1 MNLAKCL
8 DNPEYHIA
16 VNDNLPKGLIF
27 FDKNW
32 NVLYVNRSFCNIFN
46 VSRREVFKRK
56 AECFL
61 SVISGYIG
69 ELESREGFSKEIIH
83 TGNKGSEFLVRVEG
97 KPLRLNNG
105 IMGGYFFLVEDWT
118 RAHTTRKELEI
129 AKTKMEL
136 EAHKLWAILEGIDE
150 GIVVLNEKD
159 EIEEVNSWTLNLLG
173 LQRKE
178 MVGRKFWLFLSD
190 EDAGEIKRIIGSYKC
205 KELTERTVYTKKM
218 NGSYYSIRINPIYRI
233 GFYYGAIVN
242 IIDVTELVEA
252 RRQAEVAS
260 KLKSEFLANMS
271 HEIRTPMNGI
281 LGMAQL
287 LMDTDLDSQQR
298 KYLKMIQASGESLLQ
313 IINDILDFSKIEA
326 GKLLL
331 DVTRF
336 DLEEVVES
344 VIDTLAVKA
353 SEKNLELIYQIKPD
367 VPRFLLG
374 DPIRFKQILINL
386 LGNSIKFTETGEVV
400 LTIDLKRVIREKVVL
415 LVSVKDT
422 GIGISPSKQKA
433 IFESFAQADASTTRK
448 YGGTGLGLAIT
459 RQLVEM
465 MGGEIWIKSEPG
477 KGATFCFT
485 AGFELLE
492 EPPERVKPICISKLK
507 DFPVLVVD
515 DNETNRLILQEM
527 LSLWGC
533 RVSVVASGEKAIEEI
548 DRAREHGTPYKL
560 VLLDYLMPGMNGFQV
575 AELIR
580 EKSTPEVPKLIMLT
594 SVGRA
599 DDMKR
604 CRALKI
610 DSYLLK
616 PVKKGELLE
625 TILGVLGEKVKPG
638 DEEKEKETKDS
649 LRLENIRVLIV
660 EDNLINRKLASKL
673 LDKKGAKIVCATNG
687 VEALEILQK
696 EQFDLVLMDVQMPV
710 MDGFETTKQIRA
722 MENERIRNIPVIAMT
737 AHALKGDRD
746 KCLAAGMDDYLSKP
760 IKADELYE
768 KVARWSLR
776 KRGKNLEN
784 DSATGYNES

>member
-1 MNLAKCL
+1 MDVTKCL
-8 DNPEYHIA
+8 ANREYHIA
-16 VNDNLPKGLIF
+16 VNDNLPKGLIL
-27 FDKNW
+27 FDHKW
-32 NVLYVNRSFCNIFN
+32 NVLYVNKSFCNIFN

-61 SVISGYIG
+61 SVIGGYIG
-69 ELESREGFSKEIIH
+69 ELETRKGFVKEIIH
-83 TGNKGSEFLVRVEG
+83 SAREGSEFLVRVEG

-105 IMGGYFFLVEDWT
+105 IIGGYFFLVEDWT
-118 RAHTTRKELEI
+118 TAHTTRKELEI

-136 EAHKLWAILEGIDE
+136 ESHKLWAILEGIDE
-150 GIVVLNEKD
+150 GIVVLNEND

-173 LQRKE
+173 LHRKE
-178 MVGRKFWLFLSD
+178 VVGRKFWLFLSD
-190 EDAGEIKRIIGSYKC
+190 EDAEEIKRIIACYKC

-218 NGSYYSIRINPIYRI
+218 KANYYSIRINPIFRI
-233 GFYYGAIVN
+233 GFYCGAIIN

-252 RRQAEVAS
+252 RRHAEVAS

-287 LMDTDLDSQQR
+287 LMDTELDAQQR
-298 KYLKMIQASGESLLQ
+298 KYLRMIQASGESLLQ

-331 DVTRF
+331 DVTQF
-336 DLEEVVES
+336 DLEEVVEN

-353 SEKNLELIYQIKPD
+353 SEKNLELIYHIKPD

-374 DPIRFKQILINL
+374 DPTRFKQILINL

-400 LTIDLKRVIREKVVL
+400 LTIDLKRVIKKKAML

-422 GIGISPSKQKA
+422 GIGISPAKQKA
-433 IFESFAQADASTTRK
+433 IFESFAQADTSTTRK

-459 RQLVEM
+459 KQLVEM
-465 MGGEIWIKSEPG
+465 MGGEIWIRSEPG
-477 KGATFCFT
+477 KGATFYFT

-492 EPPERVKPICISKLK
+492 EPPERVKPLSITKLK
-507 DFPVLVVD
+507 DIPVLVVD
-515 DNETNRLILQEM
+515 DNETNRLILKEM

-533 RVSVVASGEKAIEEI
+533 KVSVVASGEKAIAEI
-548 DRAREHGTPYKL
+548 DRARERGTPYKL

-575 AELIR
+575 AKMIK
-580 EKSTPEVPKLIMLT
+580 EKGTSEVPKLIILT
-594 SVGRA
+594 SVGKG

-616 PVKKGELLE
+616 PVKKSELPE
-625 TILGVLGEKVKPG
+625 TILGVLGEKVKPA
-638 DEEKEKETKDS
+638 EEKKAEKTKDS
-649 LRLENIRVLIV
+649 FNLENIRVLLV

-673 LDKKGAKIVCATNG
+673 LEKKGAKIVCATNG

-696 EQFDLVLMDVQMPV
+696 EQFDLVLMDIQMPV
-710 MDGFETTKQIRA
+710 MDGFEATKQIRS
-722 MENERIRNIPVIAMT
+722 MENEKNSNIPVIAMT

-760 IKADELYE
+760 IKANELYK
-768 KVARWSLR
+768 KVARWSL
-776 KRGKNLEN
+776 KEKGTN
-784 DSATGYNES
+784 